1 MLEELKEGLKNAFD
15 KLRRSGVDEKA
26 IKEFILDLQR
36 TLIKSDVN
44 AKVVFEFS
52 KKVEER
58 LRNSSELPGIS
69 FKELAIK
76 IVYEEMAQLLGGDYK
91 LQLKPKN
98 VIMLVGIQGSGK
110 TTFSVKLGNYLK
122 QRGYSVGIIEADVYR
137 PGALEQVSQLAE
149 KVGLNVYG
157 SKDEKDPRK
166 IVETGLKHFSDKSI
180 IIIDTAGRHKNEQ
193 ELMKEVKELY
203 SEFNPT
209 LTLLVIDATIGQQAY
224 YQAKAFAETVS
235 VGGIAITKLDGTAKG
250 GGALAAAAA
259 TGAKIYFIS
268 TGERIDDIEEF
279 NPKRFVGRLIGI
291 GDLEGLLERVKNAE
305 IKVSKEQAKKIMSG
319 RFTLEDFLEQIEQM
333 EKLGPMEKIIEMLPL
348 PVKVDKKEI
357 ERAKVQTK
365 KWKAIILSM
374 TSEERVNPRI
384 LNATRIR
391 RIAIGS
397 GTSEKDVKELLEA
410 FEKGKIFIKE
420 AKRTRFAF

>member
-15 KLRRSGVDEKA
+15 KLLRGGVDEKA

-36 TLIKSDVN
+36 TLIKADVN
-44 AKVVFEFS
+44 AKVVFEFT

-76 IVYEEMAQLLGGDYK
+76 IVYEEMAQLLGSDYK

-137 PGALEQVSQLAE
+137 PGAYEQVSQLAG

-166 IVETGLKHFSDKSI
+166 IVENGLKSFSDKSVV
-180 IIIDTAGRHKNEQ
+180 IIDTAGRHKNEQ

-235 VGGIAITKLDGTAKG
+235 VGGIVITKLDGTAKG

-259 TGAKIYFIS
+259 TGAKVYFIS
-268 TGERIDDIEEF
+268 TGERIDEIEEF
-279 NPKRFVGRLIGI
+279 NPKRFVGRLIGL

-319 RFTLEDFLEQIEQM
+319 RFTLEDFLLQIEQM
-333 EKLGPMEKIIEMLPL
+333 EKLGPMEKIVEMLPL

-357 ERAKVQTK
+357 EKAKVQTK
-365 KWKAIILSM
+365 RWKAIILSM
-374 TSEERVNPRI
+374 TPEERINPRV
-384 LNATRIR
+384 LNSTRIK

-397 GTSEKDVKELLEA
+397 GTTEKDVKDLLEA
-410 FEKGKIFIKE
+410 FEKGKTFIKG
-420 AKRTRFAF
+420 AKRSRFAF

>member
-15 KLRRSGVDEKA
+15 KLLRGGVDEKA

-36 TLIKSDVN
+36 TLIKADVN
-44 AKVVFEFS
+44 AKVVFEFT

-137 PGALEQVSQLAE
+137 PGAYEQVSQLAG
-149 KVGLNVYG
+149 KVRLNVYG

-166 IVETGLKHFSDKSI
+166 IVENGLKSFSDKSVV
-180 IIIDTAGRHKNEQ
+180 IIDTAGRHKNEQ

-235 VGGIAITKLDGTAKG
+235 VGGIVITKLDGTAKG

-259 TGAKIYFIS
+259 TGAKVYFIS
-268 TGERIDDIEEF
+268 TGERIDEIEEF
-279 NPKRFVGRLIGI
+279 NPKRFVGRLIGL

-319 RFTLEDFLEQIEQM
+319 RFTLEDFLLQIEQM
-333 EKLGPMEKIIEMLPL
+333 EKLGPMEKIVEMLPL

-357 ERAKVQTK
+357 EKAKVQTK
-365 KWKAIILSM
+365 RWKAIILSM
-374 TSEERVNPRI
+374 TPEERINPRV
-384 LNATRIR
+384 LNSTRIK

-397 GTSEKDVKELLEA
+397 GTTEKDVKDLLEA
-410 FEKGKIFIKE
+410 FEKGKTFIKG
-420 AKRTRFAF
+420 AKRSRFAF

>member
-15 KLRRSGVDEKA
+15 KLLRGGVDEKA

-36 TLIKSDVN
+36 TLIKADVN
-44 AKVVFEFS
+44 AKVVFEFT

-58 LRNSSELPGIS
+58 LKNSSELPGIS

-110 TTFSVKLGNYLK
+110 TTFSVKVGNYLK

-137 PGALEQVSQLAE
+137 PGAYEQVSQLAG

-157 SKDEKDPRK
+157 SKDERDPRK
-166 IVETGLKHFSDKSI
+166 IVENGLKSFSDKSVV
-180 IIIDTAGRHKNEQ
+180 IIDTAGRHKNEQ

-235 VGGIAITKLDGTAKG
+235 VGGIVITKLDGTAKG

-259 TGAKIYFIS
+259 TGAKVYFIS
-268 TGERIDDIEEF
+268 TGERIDEIEEF
-279 NPKRFVGRLIGI
+279 NPKRFVGRLIGL

-319 RFTLEDFLEQIEQM
+319 RFTLEDFLLQIEQM
-333 EKLGPMEKIIEMLPL
+333 EKLGPMEKIVEMLPL

-357 ERAKVQTK
+357 EKAKVQTK
-365 KWKAIILSM
+365 RWKAIILSM
-374 TSEERVNPRI
+374 TPEERINPRV
-384 LNATRIR
+384 LNSTRIK

-397 GTSEKDVKELLEA
+397 GTTEKDVKDLLEA
-410 FEKGKIFIKE
+410 FEKGKTFIKG
-420 AKRTRFAF
+420 AKRSRFAF

>member
-15 KLRRSGVDEKA
+15 KLLRGGVDEKA

-36 TLIKSDVN
+36 TLIKADVN
-44 AKVVFEFS
+44 AKVVFEFT

-76 IVYEEMAQLLGGDYK
+76 IVYEEMTQLLGGDYK
-91 LQLKPKN
+91 LQLKAKN

-137 PGALEQVSQLAE
+137 PGAFEQVSQLAE

-166 IVETGLKHFSDKSI
+166 IVENGLKSFSDKSVV
-180 IIIDTAGRHKNEQ
+180 IIDTAGRHKNEQ

-235 VGGIAITKLDGTAKG
+235 VGGIVITKLDGTAKG

-259 TGAKIYFIS
+259 TGAKVYFIS
-268 TGERIDDIEEF
+268 TGERIDEIEEF
-279 NPKRFVGRLIGI
+279 NPKRFVGRLIGL

-305 IKVSKEQAKKIMSG
+305 IKVSKEQTKKIMSG
-319 RFTLEDFLEQIEQM
+319 RFTLEDFLQQIEQM
-333 EKLGPMEKIIEMLPL
+333 EKLGPMEKIVEMLPL

-357 ERAKVQTK
+357 EKAKVQTK
-365 KWKAIILSM
+365 RWKAIILSM
-374 TSEERVNPRI
+374 TPEERINPRL
-384 LNATRIR
+384 LNGTRIK

-397 GTSEKDVKELLEA
+397 GTSEKDVKDLLEA
-410 FEKGKIFIKE
+410 FEKGKTFIKG
-420 AKRTRFAF
+420 AKRSRFAF

>member
-15 KLRRSGVDEKA
+15 KLLRGGVDEKA

-36 TLIKSDVN
+36 TLIKADVN
-44 AKVVFEFS
+44 AKVVFEFT

-91 LQLKPKN
+91 LQLKAKN

-137 PGALEQVSQLAE
+137 PGAFEQVSQLAE

-166 IVETGLKHFSDKSI
+166 IVENGLKSFSDKSVV
-180 IIIDTAGRHKNEQ
+180 IIDTAGRHKNEQ

-235 VGGIAITKLDGTAKG
+235 VGGIVITKLDGTAKG

-259 TGAKIYFIS
+259 TGAKVYFIS
-268 TGERIDDIEEF
+268 TGERIDEIEEF
-279 NPKRFVGRLIGI
+279 NPKRFVGRLIGL

-305 IKVSKEQAKKIMSG
+305 IKVSKEQTKKIMSG
-319 RFTLEDFLEQIEQM
+319 RFTLEDFLQQIEQM
-333 EKLGPMEKIIEMLPL
+333 EKLGPMEKIVEMLPL

-357 ERAKVQTK
+357 EKAKVQTK
-365 KWKAIILSM
+365 RWKAIILSM
-374 TSEERVNPRI
+374 TPEERINPRL
-384 LNATRIR
+384 LNGTRIK

-397 GTSEKDVKELLEA
+397 GTSEKDVKDLLEA
-410 FEKGKIFIKE
+410 FEKGKMFIKG
-420 AKRTRFAF
+420 AKRSRFAF

>member
-15 KLRRSGVDEKA
+15 KLLKGGVDEKA
-26 IKEFILDLQR
+26 IREFILDLQR
-36 TLIKSDVN
+36 TLIKADVN
-44 AKVVFEFS
+44 AKVVFEFT

-58 LRNSSELPGIS
+58 LKTASELPGIS
-69 FKELAIK
+69 FKERAIK
-76 IVYEEMAQLLGGDYK
+76 VVYEEMTNLLGGEYK

-137 PGALEQVSQLAE
+137 PGAYEQVSQLAE
-149 KVGLNVYG
+149 RAGLSVYG
-157 SKDEKDPRK
+157 SKDEKDPKK
-166 IVETGLKHFSDKSI
+166 IVENGLKNFSDKSVV
-180 IIIDTAGRHKNEQ
+180 IIDTAGRHKNEQ

-224 YQAKAFAETVS
+224 YQAKAFAETVG
-235 VGGIAITKLDGTAKG
+235 VGGIVITKLDGTAKG

-259 TGAKIYFIS
+259 TGAKVYFIS
-268 TGERIDDIEEF
+268 TGERIEEIEEF
-279 NPKRFVGRLIGI
+279 NPKRFVGRLIGL

-305 IKVSKEQAKKIMSG
+305 IQVSKEQTKKIMSG

-333 EKLGPMEKIIEMLPL
+333 EKIGPMEKIVEMLPL

-357 ERAKVQTK
+357 EKAKVQTK

-374 TSEERVNPRI
+374 TPEERTNPKLI
-384 LNATRIR
+384 NGTRMK
-391 RIAIGS
+391 RIALGS
-397 GTSEKDVKELLEA
+397 GTTEKDVRDLLEA
-410 FEKGKIFIKE
+410 FEKGKTFIKG

>member
-15 KLRRSGVDEKA
+15 KLLRGGVDEKA

-36 TLIKSDVN
+36 TLIKADVN
-44 AKVVFEFS
+44 AKVVFEFT

-137 PGALEQVSQLAE
+137 PGAYEQVSQLAG

-166 IVETGLKHFSDKSI
+166 IVENGLKSFSDKSVV
-180 IIIDTAGRHKNEQ
+180 IIDTAGRHKNEQ

-235 VGGIAITKLDGTAKG
+235 VGGIVITKLDGTAKG

-259 TGAKIYFIS
+259 TGAKVYFIS
-268 TGERIDDIEEF
+268 TGERIDEIEEF
-279 NPKRFVGRLIGI
+279 NPKRFVGRLIGL

-319 RFTLEDFLEQIEQM
+319 RFTLEDFLLQIEQM
-333 EKLGPMEKIIEMLPL
+333 EKLGPMEKIVEMLPL

-357 ERAKVQTK
+357 EKAKVQTK
-365 KWKAIILSM
+365 RWKAVILSM
-374 TSEERVNPRI
+374 TPEERINPRV
-384 LNATRIR
+384 LNSTRIK

-397 GTSEKDVKELLEA
+397 GTTEKDVKDLLEA
-410 FEKGKIFIKE
+410 FEKGKTFIKG
-420 AKRTRFAF
+420 AKRSRFAF

>member
-15 KLRRSGVDEKA
+15 KLLRGGVDEKA

-36 TLIKSDVN
+36 TLIKADVN
-44 AKVVFEFS
+44 AKVVFEFT

-98 VIMLVGIQGSGK
+98 LIMLVGIQGSGK

-137 PGALEQVSQLAE
+137 PGAFEQVSQLAG

-166 IVETGLKHFSDKSI
+166 IVENGLKSFSDKSVV
-180 IIIDTAGRHKNEQ
+180 IIDTAGRHKNEQ

-235 VGGIAITKLDGTAKG
+235 VGGIVITKLDGTAKG

-259 TGAKIYFIS
+259 TGAKVYFIS
-268 TGERIDDIEEF
+268 TGERIDEIEEF
-279 NPKRFVGRLIGI
+279 NPKRFVGRLIGL

-319 RFTLEDFLEQIEQM
+319 RFTLEDFLLQIEQM
-333 EKLGPMEKIIEMLPL
+333 EKLGPMEKIVEMLPL

-357 ERAKVQTK
+357 EKAKVQTK
-365 KWKAIILSM
+365 RWKAIILSM
-374 TSEERVNPRI
+374 TPEERINPRV
-384 LNATRIR
+384 LNSTRIK

-397 GTSEKDVKELLEA
+397 GTTEKDVKDLLEA
-410 FEKGKIFIKE
+410 FEKGKTFIKG
-420 AKRTRFAF
+420 AKRSRFAF

>member
-15 KLRRSGVDEKA
+15 KLLKGGVDEKA
-26 IKEFILDLQR
+26 IREFILDLQR
-36 TLIKSDVN
+36 TLIRADVN
-44 AKVVFEFS
+44 AKVVFDFT

-58 LRNSSELPGIS
+58 LKTASELPGVS
-69 FKELAIK
+69 FKEMAIK
-76 IVYEEMAQLLGGDYK
+76 IVYEEMTNLLGGEYK

-137 PGALEQVSQLAE
+137 PGAYEQVSQLAE
-149 KVGLNVYG
+149 RAGLSVYG
-157 SKDEKDPRK
+157 SKDEKDPKK
-166 IVETGLKHFSDKSI
+166 IVENGLKNFFDKSVV
-180 IIIDTAGRHKNEQ
+180 IIDTAGRHKNEQ

-224 YQAKAFAETVS
+224 YQAKAFAETVG
-235 VGGIAITKLDGTAKG
+235 VGGIVITKLDGTAKG

-259 TGAKIYFIS
+259 TGAKVYFIS
-268 TGERIDDIEEF
+268 TGERIEEIEEF
-279 NPKRFVGRLIGI
+279 NPKRFVGRLIGL

-305 IKVSKEQAKKIMSG
+305 IQVSKEQTKKIMSG

-333 EKLGPMEKIIEMLPL
+333 EKIGPMEKIVEMLPL

-357 ERAKVQTK
+357 EKAKVQTK

-374 TSEERVNPRI
+374 TPEERTNPKLINGSRM
-384 LNATRIR
+384 R
-391 RIAIGS
+391 RIALGS
-397 GTSEKDVKELLEA
+397 GTTEKDVKDLLEA
-410 FEKGKIFIKE
+410 FEKGKTFIKG

>member
-15 KLRRSGVDEKA
+15 KLLRGGVDEKA

-36 TLIKSDVN
+36 TLIKADVN
-44 AKVVFEFS
+44 AKVVFEFT

-137 PGALEQVSQLAE
+137 PGAFEQVSQLAG

-166 IVETGLKHFSDKSI
+166 IVENGLKSFSDKSVV
-180 IIIDTAGRHKNEQ
+180 IIDTAGRHKNEQ

-235 VGGIAITKLDGTAKG
+235 VGGIVITKLDGTAKG

-259 TGAKIYFIS
+259 TGAKVYFIS
-268 TGERIDDIEEF
+268 TGERIDEIEEF
-279 NPKRFVGRLIGI
+279 NPKRFVGRLIGM

-319 RFTLEDFLEQIEQM
+319 RFTLEDFLLQIEQM
-333 EKLGPMEKIIEMLPL
+333 EKLGPMEKIVEMLPL

-357 ERAKVQTK
+357 EKAKVQTK
-365 KWKAIILSM
+365 RWKAIILSM
-374 TSEERVNPRI
+374 TPEERINPRV
-384 LNATRIR
+384 LNSTRIK

-397 GTSEKDVKELLEA
+397 GTTEKDVKDLLEA
-410 FEKGKIFIKE
+410 FEKGKTFIKG
-420 AKRTRFAF
+420 AKRSRFAF

>member
-15 KLRRSGVDEKA
+15 KLLRGGVDEKA

-36 TLIKSDVN
+36 TLIKADVN
-44 AKVVFEFS
+44 AKVVFEFT

-91 LQLKPKN
+91 LQLKSKN

-137 PGALEQVSQLAE
+137 PGAYEQVSQLAG

-166 IVETGLKHFSDKSI
+166 IVENGLKSFSDKSVV
-180 IIIDTAGRHKNEQ
+180 IIDTAGRHKNEQ

-235 VGGIAITKLDGTAKG
+235 VGGIVITKLDGTAKG

-259 TGAKIYFIS
+259 TGAKVYFIS
-268 TGERIDDIEEF
+268 TGERIDEIEEF
-279 NPKRFVGRLIGI
+279 NPKRFVGRLIGL

-319 RFTLEDFLEQIEQM
+319 RFTLEDFLLQIEQM
-333 EKLGPMEKIIEMLPL
+333 EKLGPMEKIVEMLPL

-357 ERAKVQTK
+357 EKAKVQTK
-365 KWKAIILSM
+365 RWKAIILSM
-374 TSEERVNPRI
+374 TPEERINPRV
-384 LNATRIR
+384 LNSTRIK

-397 GTSEKDVKELLEA
+397 GTTEKDVKDLLEA
-410 FEKGKIFIKE
+410 FEKGKTFIKG
-420 AKRTRFAF
+420 AKRSRFAF

>member
-15 KLRRSGVDEKA
+15 KLLRGGVDEKA

-36 TLIKSDVN
+36 TLIKADVN
-44 AKVVFEFS
+44 AKVVFEFT

-91 LQLKPKN
+91 LQLKAKN

-137 PGALEQVSQLAE
+137 PGAFEQVSQLAE

-166 IVETGLKHFSDKSI
+166 IVENGLKSFSDKSVV
-180 IIIDTAGRHKNEQ
+180 IIDTAGRHKNEQ

-235 VGGIAITKLDGTAKG
+235 VGGIVITKLDGTAKG

-259 TGAKIYFIS
+259 TGAKVYFIS
-268 TGERIDDIEEF
+268 TGE
-279 NPKRFVGRLIGI
+279 
-291 GDLEGLLERVKNAE
+291 
-305 IKVSKEQAKKIMSG
+305 
-319 RFTLEDFLEQIEQM
+319 
-333 EKLGPMEKIIEMLPL
+333 
-348 PVKVDKKEI
+348 
-357 ERAKVQTK
+357 
-365 KWKAIILSM
+365 
-374 TSEERVNPRI
+374 
-384 LNATRIR
+384 
-391 RIAIGS
+391 
-397 GTSEKDVKELLEA
+397 
-410 FEKGKIFIKE
+410 
-420 AKRTRFAF
+420 

>member
-15 KLRRSGVDEKA
+15 KLLRGGVDEKA

-36 TLIKSDVN
+36 TLIKADVN
-44 AKVVFEFS
+44 AKVVFEFT

-76 IVYEEMAQLLGGDYK
+76 IVYEEMTQLLGGDYK

-137 PGALEQVSQLAE
+137 PGAYEQVSQLAG

-166 IVETGLKHFSDKSI
+166 IVENGLKSFSDKSVV
-180 IIIDTAGRHKNEQ
+180 IIDTAGRHKNEQ

-235 VGGIAITKLDGTAKG
+235 VGGIVITKLDGTAKG

-259 TGAKIYFIS
+259 TGAKVYFIS
-268 TGERIDDIEEF
+268 TGERIDEIEEF
-279 NPKRFVGRLIGI
+279 NPKRFVGRLIGL

-319 RFTLEDFLEQIEQM
+319 RFTLEDFLLQIEQM
-333 EKLGPMEKIIEMLPL
+333 EKLGPMEKIVEMLPL

-357 ERAKVQTK
+357 EKAKVQTK
-365 KWKAIILSM
+365 RWKAIILSM
-374 TSEERVNPRI
+374 TPEERINPRV
-384 LNATRIR
+384 LNSTRIK

-397 GTSEKDVKELLEA
+397 GTTEKDVKDLLEA
-410 FEKGKIFIKE
+410 FEKGKTFIKG
-420 AKRTRFAF
+420 AKRSRFAF

>member
-15 KLRRSGVDEKA
+15 KLLRGGVDEKA

-36 TLIKSDVN
+36 TLIKADVN
-44 AKVVFEFS
+44 AKVVFEFT

-137 PGALEQVSQLAE
+137 PGAYEQVSQLAG

-166 IVETGLKHFSDKSI
+166 IVENGLKSFSDKSVV
-180 IIIDTAGRHKNEQ
+180 IIDTAGRHKNEQ

-235 VGGIAITKLDGTAKG
+235 VGGIVITKLDGTAKG

-259 TGAKIYFIS
+259 TGAKVYFIS
-268 TGERIDDIEEF
+268 TGERIDEIEEF
-279 NPKRFVGRLIGI
+279 NPKRFVGRLIGL

-319 RFTLEDFLEQIEQM
+319 RFTLEDFLLQIEQM
-333 EKLGPMEKIIEMLPL
+333 EKLGPMEKIVEMLPL

-357 ERAKVQTK
+357 EKAKVQTK
-365 KWKAIILSM
+365 RWKAIILSM
-374 TSEERVNPRI
+374 TPEERINPRV
-384 LNATRIR
+384 LNSTRIK

-397 GTSEKDVKELLEA
+397 GTTEKDVKDLLEA
-410 FEKGKIFIKE
+410 FEKGKTFIKG
-420 AKRTRFAF
+420 AKRSRFAF

>member
-15 KLRRSGVDEKA
+15 KLLRGGVDEKA

-36 TLIKSDVN
+36 TLIKADVN
-44 AKVVFEFS
+44 AKVVFEFT

-137 PGALEQVSQLAE
+137 PGAFEQVFQLAG

-166 IVETGLKHFSDKSI
+166 IVENGLKSFSDKSVV
-180 IIIDTAGRHKNEQ
+180 IIDTAGRHKNEQ

-235 VGGIAITKLDGTAKG
+235 VGGIVITKLDGTAKG

-259 TGAKIYFIS
+259 TGAKVYFIS
-268 TGERIDDIEEF
+268 TGERIDEIEEF
-279 NPKRFVGRLIGI
+279 NPKRFVGRLIGL

-319 RFTLEDFLEQIEQM
+319 RFTLEDFLLQIEQM
-333 EKLGPMEKIIEMLPL
+333 EKLGPMEKIVEMLPL

-357 ERAKVQTK
+357 EKAKVQTK
-365 KWKAIILSM
+365 RWKAIILSM
-374 TSEERVNPRI
+374 TPEERINPRV
-384 LNATRIR
+384 LNSTRIK

-397 GTSEKDVKELLEA
+397 GTTEKDVKDLLEA
-410 FEKGKIFIKE
+410 FEKGKTFIKG
-420 AKRTRFAF
+420 AKRSRFAF